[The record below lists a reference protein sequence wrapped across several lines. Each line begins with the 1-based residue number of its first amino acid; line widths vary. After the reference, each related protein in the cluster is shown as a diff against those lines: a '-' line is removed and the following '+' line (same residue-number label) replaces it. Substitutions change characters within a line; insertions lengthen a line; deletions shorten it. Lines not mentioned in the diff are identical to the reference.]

1 MSQQWNYIP
10 TYHFNAPKEN
20 KKDKTNQKKEK
31 KKTSVTYN
39 IYTKCKE
46 ALHNIMLFFKIVVQK
61 NNHHFF
67 IFIHASK
74 NCELEHNSGPTLNPH
89 RWHYGVH
96 CLLTGEMFCFSFFKF
111 SWRSQSQRM
120 KVEGPVKGVSAVLC
134 SSLIIIETWWPSRC
148 LCVCVRAF
156 WKKKRKDVFECVCMC
171 MCVHARMCLS
181 ASVLFVVSEHTSVKK
196 NCKKAKWASS
206 YEKCVSG
213 TKRTEC
219 CAKWVFFFLSL
230 LLLLSFLVLL

>member
-67 IFIHASK
+67 FFLFMLLKTVSLNIIVVQHSIPIDDTMV
-74 NCELEHNSGPTLNPH
+74 CIVSSLE
-89 RWHYGVH
+89 R
-96 CLLTGEMFCFSFFKF
+96 CFAFHFFKF

-134 SSLIIIETWWPSRC
+134 SSLIIIETRWPSRC

-156 WKKKRKDVFECVCMC
+156 WKKKRKDVFECVWMC
-171 MCVHARMCLS
+171 MCVHAHMCLS
-181 ASVLFVVSEHTSVKK
+181 ASVLFVVSKHTSVKK

-219 CAKWVFFFLSL
+219 CAKWVFFFCRCCCC
-230 LLLLSFLVLL
+230 

>member
-67 IFIHASK
+67 FFIHASK

-134 SSLIIIETWWPSRC
+134 SSLIIIETRWPSRC
-148 LCVCVRAF
+148 LCVCVRF
-156 WKKKRKDVFECVCMC
+156 EKRKEKTCLSVCVCVCVCMLV
-171 MCVHARMCLS
+171 CVYQRVCSSLYRS
-181 ASVLFVVSEHTSVKK
+181 TLLLKK
-196 NCKKAKWASS
+196 IVKKAKWASS

-219 CAKWVFFFLSL
+219 CAKWVFFFCRCCC
-230 LLLLSFLVLL
+230 

>member
-134 SSLIIIETWWPSRC
+134 SSLIIIETRWPSRC

-181 ASVLFVVSEHTSVKK
+181 ASVLFVVSKHTSVQK
-196 NCKKAKWASS
+196 NCKKSK
-206 YEKCVSG
+206 VS
-213 TKRTEC
+213 
-219 CAKWVFFFLSL
+219 F
-230 LLLLSFLVLL
+230 VLWEVCFRN